1 MSITPE
7 GAGSFANDGPSDAD
21 WGAAMAGTYSGPTT
35 AVVPER
41 PQTLDAPQ
49 PTHQPSPAAPA
60 QPQAAQVNPLDQGVP
75 QARETQPTPPS
86 QPQGGDQSQ
95 FQWPTDVA
103 PLLQNLPP
111 EFRNNP
117 AQVIQAARQYLSIR
131 GNVPQIEQ
139 RWRQQHVEP
148 IAAEL
153 QQTKERL
160 EYYESERRAAAQHF
174 IDYDPNTGQAR
185 TPQQREA
192 ARAYVEQKLAEEEA
206 ARSNRQQATQR
217 EQDIALREQAVQ
229 EGMQQNEQALQGIAR
244 MGAALSIPNYKR
256 SLANHYQ
263 IPIAEIDN
271 YASDQQ
277 LLQELQTMPDLKMW
291 HGRMQELLNF
301 AAWRA
306 QNRTQDLAAQA
317 NANGRYR
324 DVGGATG
331 SGGQPS
337 GNRWDLSSETDFD
350 AAWERSK
357 QGNYI

>member
-21 WGAAMAGTYSGPTT
+21 WDAAMAGTYTGVST
-35 AVVPER
+35 ADPPER
-41 PQTLDAPQ
+41 TQTLDAPQ

-60 QPQAAQVNPLDQGVP
+60 QPQAAQFNPLAQEAP
-75 QARETQPTPPS
+75 PARETQQAPPP
-86 QPQGGDQSQ
+86 QQGGEQAP

-117 AQVIQAARQYLSIR
+117 AQVIQAARQYLSTR
-131 GNVPQIEQ
+131 GNFPQIEQ

-153 QQTKERL
+153 AQTKERL

-229 EGMQQNEQALQGIAR
+229 QGLQQNEQALQGIAR
-244 MGAALSIPNYKR
+244 MGAALSIPTYKQR
-256 SLANHYQ
+256 LAQHFQ
-263 IPIAEIDN
+263 IPKSEIDA

-277 LLQELQTMPDLKMW
+277 LLQELQTMPNLSAW
-291 HGRMQELLNF
+291 NGRMQELLNF
-301 AAWRA
+301 ASWRA

-337 GNRWDLSSETDFD
+337 GNRWELASENDFD
-350 AAWERSK
+350 TAWERSK